1 MTFNVRIEDLFCIN
15 VLYSLIICIK
25 SKESLFCLILKLK
38 EMSVDAVKQELL
50 AKLKEEH
57 F

>member
-1 MTFNVRIEDLFCIN
+1 MTFNVRIEDLF
-15 VLYSLIICIK
+15 CIK

>member
-1 MTFNVRIEDLFCIN
+1 
-15 VLYSLIICIK
+15 
-25 SKESLFCLILKLK
+25 
-38 EMSVDAVKQELL
+38 MSVDAVKQELL